1 MYSIAAIKAAVAITS
16 LALGAGAV
24 AVTVGIQQNPLL
36 FTSSQPRVVEVPYVP
51 RQIPAVPPPVA
62 VVSIPEV
69 EIAAAPQK
77 FETKA
82 VVKRFAAPKQAKA
95 PAPKVEVIDPTK
107 DRVIPAPCNDGEY
120 RKLDERQGVRL
131 MCPGSF

>member
-24 AVTVGIQQNPLL
+24 AVTVGIQKNPRL
-36 FTSSQPRVVEVPYVP
+36 FTSSEPGAVAAPYVP
-51 RQIPAVPPPVA
+51 REIPPMPPPVA
-62 VVSIPEV
+62 AVTIPEV
-69 EIAAAPQK
+69 EISAAPQK
-77 FETKA
+77 FEVKA
-82 VVKRFAAPKQAKA
+82 AVKRFAAPVRTA
-95 PAPKVEVIDPTK
+95 APKVEAIDPTK

-131 MCPGSF
+131 MCPGQL

>member
-51 RQIPAVPPPVA
+51 RHIPAVPPPVA

-77 FETKA
+77 FEPKA
-82 VVKRFAAPKQAKA
+82 VVKRSAAPKSAKA
-95 PAPKVEVIDPTK
+95 PAQKVEVIDPTK